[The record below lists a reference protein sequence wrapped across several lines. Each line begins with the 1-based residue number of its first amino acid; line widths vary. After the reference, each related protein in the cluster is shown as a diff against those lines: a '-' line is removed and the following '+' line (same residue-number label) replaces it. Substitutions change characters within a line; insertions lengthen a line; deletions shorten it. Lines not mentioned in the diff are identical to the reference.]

1 MSFLDAIKAP
11 FVSKPE
17 PLSPNELSRLNQLR
31 QTIREGLR
39 SWVAAGEALREIRDR
54 QLYRSSH
61 PTFEVFAEF
70 EFQLT
75 GRRLTQLIDAAEQ
88 WGRIVDALPDAAK
101 GPPPSERA
109 LRELQALPPGERVAA
124 YADAIASE
132 PTGPIGAPKP
142 PSGKQVA
149 EAVARRKQAAGK
161 KSRPKPAR
169 FKVPGAVVTVEW
181 NGKGTGDAAAALQA
195 ALDQLERP
203 AAKAA

>member
-17 PLSPNELSRLNQLR
+17 PLTPSELSRLNQLR
-31 QTIREGLR
+31 QTIRDGIR
-39 SWVAAGEALREIRDR
+39 GWIAAGEALREIRDR

-61 PTFEVFAEF
+61 PTFELFAEF

-88 WGRIVDALPDAAK
+88 WGRIVAELPDAAN

-109 LRELQALPPGERVAA
+109 LRELRALPPGERIAA

-132 PTGPIGAPKP
+132 PTEPIGTPKP
-142 PSGKQVA
+142 PSVKRVA
-149 EAVARRKQAAGK
+149 EAVARRKQSGK
-161 KSRPKPAR
+161 KSRPRPAR
-169 FKVPGAVVTVEW
+169 FRVPGAVVTVEW
-181 NGKGTGDAAAALQA
+181 NGKGTGDTAAALQA
-195 ALDQLERP
+195 ALDQLERL